1 MTVLYQ
7 EKDTMLIAIITI
19 YMYGIYIYIRVCVAM
34 ERIHEYGLT

>member
-19 YMYGIYIYIRVCVAM
+19 YMYGIYIRVCVAM